1 MDKEQGVSAEGP
13 SSVVAADETQQDIDH
28 HTYSLLLP
36 PYSFLLLA
44 PYYFLLAPS
53 SYLLLLVENGA
64 KRFRVSTGGPDAFA
78 SRASGLS

>member
-1 MDKEQGVSAEGP
+1 MRKVR
-13 SSVVAADETQQDIDH
+13 
-28 HTYSLLLP
+28 LLLWRQTKHNKT
-36 PYSFLLLA
+36 LTTTLT
-44 PYYFLLAPS
+44 PYYFLLTPSSCLLLTTSSLLLLAPS